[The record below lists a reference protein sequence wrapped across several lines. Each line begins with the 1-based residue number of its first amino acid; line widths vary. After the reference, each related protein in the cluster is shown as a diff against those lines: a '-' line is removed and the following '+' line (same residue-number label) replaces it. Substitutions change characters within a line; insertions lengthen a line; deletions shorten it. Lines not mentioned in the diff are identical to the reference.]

1 MPTTRGMTRSICCVR
16 AHHTPFVIAGLD
28 PAIHPLAKSG
38 FAFCEER
45 WTPGSSP
52 GVTVVGT
59 DESKIVSEDG
69 ALPPPR
75 APAAAHAGA
84 AGGRARA
91 GAIRLC
97 FPVGARTHFVE
108 RGLARGVTLAP
119 RAGRGCRAK
128 RGG

>member
-1 MPTTRGMTRSICCVR
+1 MVRFSVVIRLRASYSIRHCR
-16 AHHTPFVIAGLD
+16 AQRVEDARKRADD
-28 PAIHPLAKSG
+28 PAIHPLAKNG

-69 ALPPPR
+69 ALLPPR

-84 AGGRARA
+84 ARGRARA
-91 GAIRLC
+91 AS
-97 FPVGARTHFVE
+97 
-108 RGLARGVTLAP
+108 
-119 RAGRGCRAK
+119 
-128 RGG
+128 